1 MSRTEIFEKE
11 VLTVEDIMFLFA
23 FNKTK
28 AYELINQIKRKYDR
42 LKIQGR
48 LHTEDYFEYYGI
60 TDKQRYLGG
69 TDNVCISSNI
79 DNSNSD

>member
-23 FNKTK
+23 VKK
-28 AYELINQIKRKYDR
+28 DMAYEIIERIKFKCDR
-42 LKIQGR
+42 LKMKGKVFI
-48 LHTEDYFEYYGI
+48 EDYFEYYGI

-69 TDNVCISSNI
+69 TDNVCISDSI
-79 DNSNSD
+79 DSSNSN